1 MTKDELTTHIKDV
14 VLPLVKSACADGGE
28 VANSIKAAVDKATM
42 QTTTAQPSWVK
53 DLLDGTRMT
62 TQVAKQTR
70 AKGMGFGRYAWAV
83 GHAVVNR
90 MAPSAENIAQILKGT
105 GDDDLV
111 DGIGVATSERKSL
124 MDAIQKGVREGW
136 LDAKAMSAT
145 NATSGGF
152 LVPTQFSTDV
162 IEYLRSRTVI
172 RKVNGGPRT
181 LPMPMGTLKLPKVSS
196 GTTASYV
203 GEVQNISK
211 VEAQTAQITLT
222 FKKLAAVV
230 PFSNDLLRYSS
241 PQADA
246 VIRDDTVR
254 AIQVKEDATFL
265 RGNGAAGAPMGFRYQ
280 ALPANVLEANQS
292 VSLADTVSDLGKL
305 ISALLNNNVPM
316 TRPAWYFAPRT
327 YIYLTTVQNSNGFYV
342 FRDEMLTNGTLW
354 GFPYGYTTS
363 VPINLTDWGG
373 TTETEVYLVD
383 LDDAVIGEAA
393 NLIIDVSSDAAYY
406 DGSNVISAFSQ
417 DTTVL
422 RAIEEHDFAMRRQE
436 SVALLNGVNW
446 Q

>member
-1 MTKDELTTHIKDV
+1 MRHLADQFIVDAREDRHLIRHEQSGLLACVNDFACELQPADV
-14 VLPLVKSACADGGE
+14 VLFQHE
-28 VANSIKAAVDKATM
+28 
-42 QTTTAQPSWVK
+42 
-53 DLLDGTRMT
+53 
-62 TQVAKQTR
+62 
-70 AKGMGFGRYAWAV
+70 
-83 GHAVVNR
+83 
-90 MAPSAENIAQILKGT
+90 
-105 GDDDLV
+105 
-111 DGIGVATSERKSL
+111 
-124 MDAIQKGVREGW
+124 
-136 LDAKAMSAT
+136 
-145 NATSGGF
+145 
-152 LVPTQFSTDV
+152 
-162 IEYLRSRTVI
+162 
-172 RKVNGGPRT
+172 
-181 LPMPMGTLKLPKVSS
+181 
-196 GTTASYV
+196 
-203 GEVQNISK
+203 
-211 VEAQTAQITLT
+211 
-222 FKKLAAVV
+222 
-230 PFSNDLLRYSS
+230 
-241 PQADA
+241 
-246 VIRDDTVR
+246 
-254 AIQVKEDATFL
+254 
-265 RGNGAAGAPMGFRYQ
+265 
-280 ALPANVLEANQS
+280 
-292 VSLADTVSDLGKL
+292 SDLGKL